1 MVALEVADGLV
12 DQTDLFGKRHRPPG
26 AGGVGPA
33 EGRAAVDAA
42 QSHLADGGGMARP
55 VGNVGGSGGEYLD
68 LRSDQAQRGGQP
80 LGIFG
85 GIAQEQEERLHVV
98 VVVLLA

>member
-12 DQTDLFGKRHRPPG
+12 DQAALFGKRHGPPG

-33 EGRAAVDAA
+33 EGRTAVDAA
-42 QSHLADGGGMARP
+42 QADLSEGRRMSRP
-55 VGNVGGSGGEYLD
+55 VGDVGRSGGEYLD
-68 LRSDQAQRGGQP
+68 LRSDEAQGRGQP

-85 GIAQEQEERLHVV
+85 GIAQEQEEGLLVV
-98 VVVLLA
+98 IVVLLA